1 MSTGPVGRLWTVSL
15 ILRYT
20 VRVPGAIYNEVF
32 DLGADNY
39 GFVTQEQA
47 RELGIPAQRLVVMRS
62 RGLLER
68 RRHGLYRVTALPIT
82 PLDGYMEATLW
93 PVGVQGV
100 LSHESAL
107 ELHGLSDVNPAKIH
121 VTVPRRY
128 RTRRPVPAQYV
139 IHHDDLDPADITS
152 HEGIPIVTAARAI
165 RDAYASHLGPAL
177 VGQAIDDGERV
188 GKLTESVAA
197 DLREELLG
205 R

>member
-1 MSTGPVGRLWTVSL
+1 M
-15 ILRYT
+15 
-20 VRVPGAIYNEVF
+20 PGAIYNEVF

-68 RRHGLYRVTALPIT
+68 RRHGLYRVTALPVT

-100 LSHESAL
+100 LSHETAL
-107 ELHGLSDVNPAKIH
+107 ELHGLSDVNPARIH

-128 RTRRPVPAQYV
+128 RTRRPIPAQYI
-139 IHHDDLDPADITS
+139 IHHADLTPADIAS

-165 RDAYASHLGPAL
+165 RDAHASHLGPAL
-177 VGQAIDDGERV
+177 IRQAIDDGERI

-197 DLREELLG
+197 VLREELLG